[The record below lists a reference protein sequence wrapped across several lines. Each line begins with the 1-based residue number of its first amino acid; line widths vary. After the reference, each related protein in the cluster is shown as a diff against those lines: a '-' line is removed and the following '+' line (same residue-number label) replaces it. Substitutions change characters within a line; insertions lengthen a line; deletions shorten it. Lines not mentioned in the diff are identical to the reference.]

1 VQIRIE
7 DHAKE
12 FIRGLPEKD
21 RRIIG
26 EHIEEL
32 INHPNA
38 HGNIKRLKTK
48 KPHWRMHISWKYT
61 LFFSIETD
69 TILIEKIMTIEQAH
83 KKYGKI

>member
-7 DHAKE
+7 ERAKN
-12 FIRGLPEKD
+12 FIWGLPEKD

-32 INHPNA
+32 VHHPHA
-38 HGNIKRLKTK
+38 RGNIKRLKTK

-61 LFFSIETD
+61 LFYSIDSD
-69 TILIEKIMTIEQAH
+69 TIWIKKIMTIEQAH
-83 KKYGKI
+83 KRYGKI